1 MVQRHQRNNSL
12 NVAARSAIRGRRDS
26 LITIRQSIARL
37 RPYFLLFAALVVI
50 YHANLRPVDSSDT
63 LPGSLVP
70 ISIVLDHT
78 VTLDRFVPWLR
89 RHVQYTKAVIMPA
102 HGHFYSEYPIGG
114 PVFVSPLY
122 LPLAFV
128 GRFRDWDPGSLVMF
142 ARIAEKFAA
151 TFVTA
156 LSAPFLLLLL
166 KRITSN
172 LWAWCFTL
180 VYALGT
186 ETWSISSQALWQ
198 HGPGELAII
207 GALASFAYWCDNR
220 TSAPLW
226 ICGLCATLA
235 FIFRPTNIVLL
246 PALFVAMVLAG
257 ATVAQHVRLWIIP
270 LLGGL
275 IVASYNFYVFHHL
288 SGGYAFGGFT
298 SPFWAGLTGILFSPG
313 RGLLIYTPVLLFAI
327 SPLLRRAGA
336 ARVTYAPLFAACLI
350 FVILDLIVIA
360 KWQIWW
366 GGYCWG
372 PRLLTELAPP
382 LIVLMA
388 IGVRAI
394 DRPWPRRAF
403 ATLALYSVLIQ
414 AVGAFFYPKG
424 HWDSRPSNVNAV
436 NARVWNWRD
445 NPIVR
450 TIRGGPA
457 WESYAVVGTAITR
470 GIPAAQRRM
479 RQLNANPYDESP
491 PEGLP

>member
-1 MVQRHQRNNSL
+1 M
-12 NVAARSAIRGRRDS
+12 
-26 LITIRQSIARL
+26 
-37 RPYFLLFAALVVI
+37 RPYFLLFAAVIVI

-70 ISIVLDHT
+70 LAIVLDHS
-78 VTLDRFVPWLR
+78 VTLDRFIPWLKQ
-89 RHVQYTKAVIMPA
+89 HVPYTGAVIVNV
-102 HGHFYSEYPIGG
+102 HGHFFSEYPIGG

-122 LPLAFV
+122 LPLAFL
-128 GRFRDWDPGSLVMF
+128 GHFREWDPGSLVMF

-151 TFVTA
+151 TFITA
-156 LSAPFLLLLL
+156 LSAPILLLLL

-172 LWAWCFTL
+172 GWAWCLTL
-180 VYALGT
+180 VYAFGT
-186 ETWSISSQALWQ
+186 ETWAISSQALWQ

-207 GALASFAYWCDNR
+207 GALLSLAYWSGNR
-220 TSAPLW
+220 TSTALW

-246 PALFVAMVLAG
+246 PALFIAILLAK
-257 ATVAQHVRLWIIP
+257 ATPAQHARLWTLP
-270 LLGGL
+270 LLGGAIL
-275 IVASYNFYVFHHL
+275 AGYNFYVFHHL
-288 SGGYAFGGFT
+288 SGGYAVGGFT
-298 SPFWAGLTGILFSPG
+298 SPFWAGLAGILLSPG
-313 RGLLIYTPVLLFAI
+313 RGLLIYTPVALFAI
-327 SPLLRRAGA
+327 YAFLPA
-336 ARVTYAPLFAACLI
+336 ARAARSTHAPLFAACLI
-350 FVILDLIVIA
+350 FVILDLVVIA

-382 LIVLMA
+382 LIVLIA
-388 IGVRAI
+388 IGLPAI
-394 DRPWPRRAF
+394 DQPWPRRVF
-403 ATLALYSVLIQ
+403 AILAVYSISIQ

-424 HWDSRPSNVNAV
+424 HWDSRPSNVNTIH
-436 NARVWNWRD
+436 ARLWNWSD

-457 WESYAVVGTAITR
+457 WESYAVVGAAITR
-470 GIPAAQRRM
+470 DIPAAQRRM